1 MKYNIIITAVLL
13 ALGVAMF
20 NAVNITADNISKN
33 KAGLNRLNK
42 SFLSLSEEFESVNKN
57 ADLIQSTRE
66 SYRNSLIDLSDRL
79 DAMDETNSEIYRIL
93 NDLDERLN
101 KPPVATVVIEK
112 YLGDYIEPEPEP
124 TEELGVNAGLGVL
137 TGTHV
142 TGQPEIVPEDIVC
155 PKVTSPKPYGSYID
169 NITIK
174 RTLKF
179 TVIYDLFQ
187 GNVTDVRYDG
197 FIPNKVK
204 QATFNYVMDLEF
216 DNPVTITG
224 CTLPFT
230 INI

>member
-1 MKYNIIITAVLL
+1 MKYNIIITAVFL

-20 NAVNITADNISKN
+20 NAVNITADNISEN

-42 SFLSLSEEFESVNKN
+42 SFLSLSEEFESINRT
-57 ADLIQSTRE
+57 ADLIESTRE
-66 SYRNSLIDLSDRL
+66 SYRNSLINLSDRIDTL
-79 DAMDETNSEIYRIL
+79 EDSTFEIHSIL
-93 NDLDERLN
+93 KELEELLN

-112 YLGDYIEPEPEP
+112 YIEPEPLP
-124 TEELGVNAGLGVL
+124 DLGVNAGLGVL

-142 TGQPEIVPEDIVC
+142 TRQPEIVPELIVC
-155 PKVTSPKPYGSYID
+155 PKVISPRPYGYYID

>member
-1 MKYNIIITAVLL
+1 M
-13 ALGVAMF
+13 
-20 NAVNITADNISKN
+20 
-33 KAGLNRLNK
+33 
-42 SFLSLSEEFESVNKN
+42 E
-57 ADLIQSTRE
+57 
-66 SYRNSLIDLSDRL
+66 
-79 DAMDETNSEIYRIL
+79 ETNSEIYSIL

-112 YLGDYIEPEPEP
+112 YIEPEPLP
-124 TEELGVNAGLGVL
+124 DLGVNAGLGVL

-142 TGQPEIVPEDIVC
+142 TGQPEILPEPIVC
-155 PKVTSPKPYGSYID
+155 PKVSSPRPYGYYID

-179 TVIYDLFQ
+179 TVIYDLFE

-197 FIPNKVK
+197 KIPNKVK

-216 DNPVTITG
+216 DNPVTMTG

>member
-1 MKYNIIITAVLL
+1 MKFKIIFSAVIM
-13 ALGVAMF
+13 AMIVAIVSS
-20 NAVNITADNISKN
+20 VNITTDNINEN
-33 KAGLNRLNK
+33 KAGLTRLNK
-42 SFLSLSEEFESVNKN
+42 SFLSLSEEFENINRN

-66 SYRNSLIDLSDRL
+66 SYRNSLVELSDRVSL
-79 DAMDETNSEIYRIL
+79 MEETNSEIYRIL

-112 YLGDYIEPEPEP
+112 YIEPEP

-137 TGTHV
+137 TGTQV
-142 TGQPEIVPEDIVC
+142 LGQPEILPEPELMTC
-155 PKVTSPKPYGSYID
+155 PKVRSDKPYGDYIE

-179 TVIYDLFQ
+179 TVIYDLFE
-187 GNVTDVRYDG
+187 GNVVNVQYEG
-197 FIPNKVK
+197 KVPNKVK
-204 QATFNYVMDLEF
+204 QATLNYVMDLEF
-216 DNPVTITG
+216 DNPITMTG

>member
-1 MKYNIIITAVLL
+1 MKFKIIFGMVLVASMASVYSIVTTTAGGITE
-13 ALGVAMF
+13 
-20 NAVNITADNISKN
+20 N
-33 KAGLNRLNK
+33 KAGLTRLNK
-42 SFLSLSEEFESVNKN
+42 SFLSLSEEFETVNKN

-66 SYRNSLIDLSDRL
+66 SYRNSLVELSDRVSL
-79 DAMDETNSEIYRIL
+79 MEETNSEIYRIL

-112 YLGDYIEPEPEP
+112 YIEPEP

-137 TGTHV
+137 TGTQV
-142 TGQPEIVPEDIVC
+142 LGQPEILPEPELMTC
-155 PKVTSPKPYGSYID
+155 PKVRSDKPYGDYIE

-179 TVIYDLFQ
+179 TVIYDLFE
-187 GNVTDVRYDG
+187 GNVVNVQYEG
-197 FIPNKVK
+197 KVPNKVK
-204 QATFNYVMDLEF
+204 QATLNYVMDLEF
-216 DNPVTITG
+216 DNPITMTG

>member
-1 MKYNIIITAVLL
+1 MKYNIIITAVFL

-20 NAVNITADNISKN
+20 NAVNITADNISEN

-42 SFLSLSEEFESVNKN
+42 SFLSLSEEFESINRT
-57 ADLIQSTRE
+57 ADLIESTRE
-66 SYRNSLIDLSDRL
+66 SYRNSLVELSDRVSL
-79 DAMDETNSEIYRIL
+79 MEETNSDIYRIL

-112 YLGDYIEPEPEP
+112 YIKPEPEP
-124 TEELGVNAGLGVL
+124 DLGVNAGFGVL
-137 TGTHV
+137 TGTQAL
-142 TGQPEIVPEDIVC
+142 GQPEITPELIVC
-155 PKVTSPKPYGSYID
+155 PKVISPRPYGDYIE
-169 NITIK
+169 NINIK

-179 TVIYDLFQ
+179 TVIYDLFE

-197 FIPNKVK
+197 KIPNKVK

-216 DNPVTITG
+216 DNPVTMTG

>member
-1 MKYNIIITAVLL
+1 MVLVASMASVYSIITTTA
-13 ALGVAMF
+13 GG
-20 NAVNITADNISKN
+20 ITEN
-33 KAGLNRLNK
+33 KAGLTRLNK
-42 SFLSLSEEFESVNKN
+42 SFLSLSEEFESVGRT
-57 ADLIQSTRE
+57 ADLIESTRD
-66 SYRNSLIDLSDRL
+66 SYRNSLVELSDRVSL
-79 DAMDETNSEIYRIL
+79 MEETNSEIYRIL

-112 YLGDYIEPEPEP
+112 YIEPEPLP
-124 TEELGVNAGLGVL
+124 DLGVNAGFGVL
-137 TGTHV
+137 TGTHI
-142 TGQPEIVPEDIVC
+142 TGEPEITPEPIVC
-155 PKVTSPKPYGSYID
+155 PKVSSPRPYGYYID

-179 TVIYDLFQ
+179 TVIYDLFE

-197 FIPNKVK
+197 KIPNKVK

-216 DNPVTITG
+216 DNPVTMTG